1 MIQPLQLAVAAAIA
15 MVVVGTLLPRGFIP
29 LNRAEPVAASARPS
43 NDPPQQTAMSYGG
56 SETLEADA
64 AGHFHAQA
72 EIEGRVV
79 AMIVDTGA
87 TFVSL
92 SAEDAAR
99 VGLEPM
105 PSDYTIA
112 MSTANGTTHAAP
124 VRLREIRVGAIVARD
139 VPAVVLQ
146 PGLLGQS
153 LLGMSFLKTV
163 GHVEMGSRQLVL
175 RE

>member
-1 MIQPLQLAVAAAIA
+1 MNQPLQLALAVAVAMVAA
-15 MVVVGTLLPRGFIP
+15 GTLLPRGFVA
-29 LNRAEPVAASARPS
+29 LNGAEPVAVSARPDAAS
-43 NDPPQQTAMSYGG
+43 PQQAALSFGG
-56 SETLEADA
+56 SETLEADT

-72 EIEGRVV
+72 EIEGRIVP
-79 AMIVDTGA
+79 MIVDTGA

-99 VGLEPM
+99 IGLEPM
-105 PSDYTIA
+105 PSDYTIS
-112 MSTANGTTHAAP
+112 MSTANGTTTAAP
-124 VRLREIRVGAIVARD
+124 VHLREIRVGAIVARD
-139 VPAVVLQ
+139 VAAVVMQ

-163 GHVEMGSRQLVL
+163 AHVEMGSRQLVL

>member
-1 MIQPLQLAVAAAIA
+1 MTQPHHLALAVAIA
-15 MVVVGTLLPRGFIP
+15 MVALGTLLPRSFLA
-29 LNRAEPVAASARPS
+29 LNGTEPVAASARPEEVPS
-43 NDPPQQTAMSYGG
+43 RPAAMSFGG

-79 AMIVDTGA
+79 PMIVDTGA

-99 VGLEPM
+99 IGLEPM
-105 PSDYTIA
+105 PSDYTVTMA
-112 MSTANGTTHAAP
+112 TANGTTSAAP
-124 VRLREIRVGAIVARD
+124 VHLREIRVGAIVARD
-139 VPAVVLQ
+139 VAAVVMR

-163 GHVEMGSRQLVL
+163 AHVEMGSRQLVL